1 MKRLLG
7 LLHCGDARVGDLGVV
22 EDEVLQVGEFSETQ
36 QSGVG
41 DR

>member
-1 MKRLLG
+1 MKRLLS
-7 LLHCGDARVGDLGVV
+7 LLDCGDARVGDLGVV
-22 EDEVLQVGEFSETQ
+22 KAEVLQVGEFSETQ